1 MKPIS
6 KYRKKQILYLSVIFA
21 VFATVIILV
30 EYHHEKRYRINALN
44 KELDSYTLLI
54 HNYISS
60 YLPEGKPVVSGL
72 DSLTTIFS
80 DTNTRTTV
88 IARDGQVIYDTKVRN
103 TAEMENHLSRP
114 EVQEALAK
122 ATGSDIRV
130 SASTGIKYYYYARRF
145 DSYFIRI
152 SVVYNIE
159 ARQIIEPEKFPLLLI
174 VLLFFFTSLTLIW
187 VTDKFGESVAAL
199 RKFTLKALA
208 DKPIDE
214 DLTFPESELG
224 IIGQDIVGIYRKLN
238 TSRHELQSEKEKLV
252 SHLNLLDEGS
262 AIFSKDRKVITSNSH
277 FIRYINTV
285 SDRLVYSA
293 ENVFSIPDFV
303 PLVTF
308 IETNTRRDD
317 FEPGSQPSYEIIIR
331 KDSKYFNARCI
342 LFQDMSFEINIRDVT
357 KPAKR
362 KLMKQQLTEN
372 IAHELKTPV
381 SSIKGLLETVVDGKM
396 DKDKR
401 MEFISRAY
409 AQTCRLADLID
420 DISLITNMEEA
431 GHLYPVEKVSL
442 LEVINGVIRDLGTRI
457 EESGVRTEIDIPE
470 DTRLKGNQVLL
481 YSVFRNL
488 FENAISYAGDKV
500 TVRIEKYMEDPR
512 NYYFSFSDNGTGVPE
527 SDIPRLFERFYRVDK
542 SRDRKSGGTGLGLS
556 IVRNAI
562 LFHKGEISVKNRKDG
577 GLEFLFS
584 LSRELE

>member
-1 MKPIS
+1 M
-6 KYRKKQILYLSVIFA
+6 
-21 VFATVIILV
+21 
-30 EYHHEKRYRINALN
+30 
-44 KELDSYTLLI
+44 
-54 HNYISS
+54 
-60 YLPEGKPVVSGL
+60 
-72 DSLTTIFS
+72 
-80 DTNTRTTV
+80 
-88 IARDGQVIYDTKVRN
+88 
-103 TAEMENHLSRP
+103 
-114 EVQEALAK
+114 
-122 ATGSDIRV
+122 
-130 SASTGIKYYYYARRF
+130 
-145 DSYFIRI
+145 
-152 SVVYNIE
+152 
-159 ARQIIEPEKFPLLLI
+159 
-174 VLLFFFTSLTLIW
+174 
-187 VTDKFGESVAAL
+187 
-199 RKFTLKALA
+199 
-208 DKPIDE
+208 
-214 DLTFPESELG
+214 
-224 IIGQDIVGIYRKLN
+224 
-238 TSRHELQSEKEKLV
+238 
-252 SHLNLLDEGS
+252 
-262 AIFSKDRKVITSNSH
+262 ITSNSH

>member
-208 DKPIDE
+208 DKPID
-214 DLTFPESELG
+214 
-224 IIGQDIVGIYRKLN
+224 
-238 TSRHELQSEKEKLV
+238 
-252 SHLNLLDEGS
+252 
-262 AIFSKDRKVITSNSH
+262 
-277 FIRYINTV
+277 
-285 SDRLVYSA
+285 
-293 ENVFSIPDFV
+293 
-303 PLVTF
+303 
-308 IETNTRRDD
+308 
-317 FEPGSQPSYEIIIR
+317 
-331 KDSKYFNARCI
+331 
-342 LFQDMSFEINIRDVT
+342 
-357 KPAKR
+357 
-362 KLMKQQLTEN
+362 
-372 IAHELKTPV
+372 
-381 SSIKGLLETVVDGKM
+381 
-396 DKDKR
+396 
-401 MEFISRAY
+401 
-409 AQTCRLADLID
+409 
-420 DISLITNMEEA
+420 
-431 GHLYPVEKVSL
+431 
-442 LEVINGVIRDLGTRI
+442 
-457 EESGVRTEIDIPE
+457 
-470 DTRLKGNQVLL
+470 
-481 YSVFRNL
+481 
-488 FENAISYAGDKV
+488 
-500 TVRIEKYMEDPR
+500 
-512 NYYFSFSDNGTGVPE
+512 
-527 SDIPRLFERFYRVDK
+527 
-542 SRDRKSGGTGLGLS
+542 
-556 IVRNAI
+556 
-562 LFHKGEISVKNRKDG
+562 
-577 GLEFLFS
+577 
-584 LSRELE
+584 

>member
-420 DISLITNMEEA
+420 DISLITNIEEA